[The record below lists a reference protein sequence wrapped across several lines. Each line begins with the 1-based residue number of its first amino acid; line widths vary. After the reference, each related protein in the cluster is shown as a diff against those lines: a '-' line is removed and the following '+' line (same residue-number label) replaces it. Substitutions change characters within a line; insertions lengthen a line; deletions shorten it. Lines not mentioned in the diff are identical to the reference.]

1 MAGAIIIGYGAK
13 ERTFFAGEFVI
24 ADDGSSI
31 FTRDSEG

>member
-13 ERTFFAGEFVI
+13 RADTFAGEFVI
-24 ADDGSSI
+24 AGCGLSI